1 MAAAKPVAGTTNWT
15 RDGTGFTWDLSK
27 EQSEILDKF
36 IVDAKDHLE
45 RIKFPHEPLR
55 EAGARFL
62 RARKYD
68 AAAAMAMAEAS
79 HKWRDEAKL
88 EDHATV
94 PTEELLGC
102 PVDELNAFYPNVYLP
117 VLDSHFRPVYME
129 RTGRIDV
136 PALMCSTGQEG
147 LLAWH
152 KKQLVTTTP
161 LKLANATKART
172 DGRVV
177 NSSTTIMDMEGFTMG
192 MLMGATKEY
201 LGKITSMDSDNF
213 PETLGTTLLI
223 NTPTI
228 FSVAWGIIKG
238 FIDPRTQAKVKVL
251 GTNYHEALTELMG
264 GPDKVPVEYGGT
276 LVVPGIFAST
286 LNTKA
291 VHAGKKHS
299 VAIRCSAGQGM
310 RVRWISDPADIEF
323 TVVAITGGA
332 DKLSAVVLDP
342 AKHAEESGATVV
354 YPKQAHPNSKTV
366 TVQCRVEAAD
376 VKEETVFVAT
386 WDNSAG
392 WNQRIVRFFAGT
404 LPTEAEAADAYAQ
417 ELEEHGIPT
426 EQAVKALRE
435 RGFAAKASEVE
446 AAAAGASAESSSAD
460 SGAGAAAA
468 ASAAAT
474 AAE

>member
-1 MAAAKPVAGTTNWT
+1 MAGWLPRRGSRSFKRRPPRPLSPPPSLSRRRAPTPAAAEPPPRRPFAATAAARRLASGRGAAKGDRASNLDCARTQWPLVCP
-15 RDGTGFTWDLSK
+15 
-27 EQSEILDKF
+27 QILDKF

-201 LGKITSMDSDNF
+201 LGKITSMDSVSLAPAASAAVDRLFSPACAHPPAAGPLLLAPPDSLRPARVCPCPPPAAQDNF

-238 FIDPRTQAKVKVL
+238 FIDPRTQAKVKV
-251 GTNYHEALTELMG
+251 
-264 GPDKVPVEYGGT
+264 
-276 LVVPGIFAST
+276 
-286 LNTKA
+286 
-291 VHAGKKHS
+291 
-299 VAIRCSAGQGM
+299 
-310 RVRWISDPADIEF
+310 
-323 TVVAITGGA
+323 GA
-332 DKLSAVVLDP
+332 RRLPSFP
-342 AKHAEESGATVV
+342 
-354 YPKQAHPNSKTV
+354 HPT
-366 TVQCRVEAAD
+366 
-376 VKEETVFVAT
+376 
-386 WDNSAG
+386 
-392 WNQRIVRFFAGT
+392 
-404 LPTEAEAADAYAQ
+404 P
-417 ELEEHGIPT
+417 
-426 EQAVKALRE
+426 
-435 RGFAAKASEVE
+435 
-446 AAAAGASAESSSAD
+446 
-460 SGAGAAAA
+460 
-468 ASAAAT
+468 
-474 AAE
+474 

>member
-1 MAAAKPVAGTTNWT
+1 MAGWLPRRGSRSFKRRPPCPLSPPPSLSRRRAPTPAAAEPPPRRPFAATAAARRLASGRGAAKGGRA
-15 RDGTGFTWDLSK
+15 SK
-27 EQSEILDKF
+27 LDCARTQWPLVCPQILDKF

-201 LGKITSMDSDNF
+201 LGKITSMDSVSLA
-213 PETLGTTLLI
+213 P
-223 NTPTI
+223 
-228 FSVAWGIIKG
+228 
-238 FIDPRTQAKVKVL
+238 
-251 GTNYHEALTELMG
+251 
-264 GPDKVPVEYGGT
+264 
-276 LVVPGIFAST
+276 
-286 LNTKA
+286 
-291 VHAGKKHS
+291 
-299 VAIRCSAGQGM
+299 
-310 RVRWISDPADIEF
+310 
-323 TVVAITGGA
+323 
-332 DKLSAVVLDP
+332 
-342 AKHAEESGATVV
+342 
-354 YPKQAHPNSKTV
+354 
-366 TVQCRVEAAD
+366 
-376 VKEETVFVAT
+376 
-386 WDNSAG
+386 
-392 WNQRIVRFFAGT
+392 
-404 LPTEAEAADAYAQ
+404 
-417 ELEEHGIPT
+417 
-426 EQAVKALRE
+426 
-435 RGFAAKASEVE
+435 
-446 AAAAGASAESSSAD
+446 
-460 SGAGAAAA
+460 A
-468 ASAAAT
+468 ASAAVDRRLGSGVRASARCWPPPPRSSRQPSPCACLPVPPARCAGQLPGDARHHAAHQHAHHLFGGLGHHQGLHRPAHAGQGQGGRAPAPLLPASHAVAPRAVAPRAVAPRASFLPGRPFFLLDAARAYRAT
-474 AAE
+474 AAQATERVRA